1 MRYLKT
7 TACTYVFKT
16 VGSLTPTQILR
27 NSTIFMYLGIS
38 VGTDIKITYVLEILI
53 ARISCLVLMPE
64 TACVETAECDLLL
77 EAVSP

>member
-1 MRYLKT
+1 
-7 TACTYVFKT
+7 
-16 VGSLTPTQILR
+16 
-27 NSTIFMYLGIS
+27 MYLGIS

-53 ARISCLVLMPE
+53 ARISCLALMPE